1 MKTRRE
7 KITNEVHQGCH
18 FKPRTPHRPFR
29 LFSKPPFLEVSHLQ
43 LSTQHCSISNMA
55 SHRRSLN
62 PPSSTTPT
70 KVHPCEFYWH
80 FRLDVGAAC
89 RDWGG
94 LALPPLS
101 PPSVLFTLPQ
111 PLSYTR
117 NMINWCPDH
126 PHPHPSAATTL
137 TCAPSFVA
145 IPQNNGN
152 NKITSTVSSFS
163 GTKNRYFYSDVSL
176 HD

>member
-1 MKTRRE
+1 MKSIRVT
-7 KITNEVHQGCH
+7 ISN
-18 FKPRTPHRPFR
+18 PDTPPPPPSIQQTTLFR
-29 LFSKPPFLEVSHLQ
+29 GFSFAT
-43 LSTQHCSISNMA
+43 LSPTLLDSNMA

-80 FRLDVGAAC
+80 FRLDVGTAC

-94 LALPPLS
+94 LALPPLF
-101 PPSVLFTLPQ
+101 PPSVFFTLPQ

-117 NMINWCPDH
+117 NMINWCPA
-126 PHPHPSAATTL
+126 HPSPL
-137 TCAPSFVA
+137 KPSPFSNDDADVVA
-145 IPQNNGN
+145 IPQNNG
-152 NKITSTVSSFS
+152 ITSTVSSFP
-163 GTKNRYFYSDVSL
+163 GKTRKRYFYPDGSL